1 MEINEIA
8 GFYDKFAEQQ
18 ANTGINIR
26 IYGLYKRAIR
36 WGLNKNS
43 NVLELGCGIGT
54 VTFMLSKKVTNGKIE
69 SVDLSPKSIEFAQK
83 KLQQSN
89 INLNVGDVVNYEPKL
104 RNLDIITL
112 FDVIEH
118 IPLERHSALFKNI
131 SKYMG
136 SEAQLLIN
144 IPNPDHIEYM
154 RKHRPKTLQVID
166 QSIPLG
172 TIVENVL
179 NAGLDIQFFEKYS
192 LWVEN
197 DYCFYVITKQKRFE
211 EELPKNRTIMNKIH
225 NRSVSIKTKLFYK
238 Y

>member
-1 MEINEIA
+1 MELNEIA

-18 ANTGINIR
+18 AKTGINLR

-54 VTFMLSKKVTNGKIE
+54 VTFMLSKTVINGKIE

-83 KLQQSN
+83 KLQHSN
-89 INLNVGDVVNYEPKL
+89 IYLSVGDVVDYEPKL
-104 RNLDIITL
+104 KNLDIITL

-118 IPLERHSALFKNI
+118 IPLERHGDLFRNI
-131 SKYMG
+131 SNYMESG
-136 SEAQLLIN
+136 SKLLIN
-144 IPNPDHIEYM
+144 IPNPDYIEYL
-154 RKHRPKTLQVID
+154 REHRPDKLQVID
-166 QSIPLG
+166 QSIPLE

-192 LWVEN
+192 LWAEN
-197 DYCFYVITKQKRFE
+197 DYCFYVITRKRRFE
-211 EELPKNRTIMNKIH
+211 EELPKNRTIMNKIY
-225 NRSVSIKTKLFYK
+225 NRMVSIKTKLFYK